1 MFDDTYFKSAYQKA
15 YDSITPDSAC
25 LDRLKEYKENRVRGR
40 RLYQVM
46 RPVVVAAGVLVL
58 ISAISLPVAAR
69 SIPGVYDTI
78 ARIAPGLA
86 EYILPT
92 QVSCTSQGIT
102 MQVEAIHVN
111 EKNAEVIVS
120 FSDEVGSEENLIRGA
135 VDLYDSYHLQSYN
148 ASNNVGG
155 CSFLEYDL
163 EADKAYFKID
173 VWTDGS
179 FQQSKLSFRTYQLLT
194 NWLEEKRWLDLNE
207 LVMNP
212 AMKEVE
218 CNGGGGMPGTPLYEQ
233 YLGDSNRMIQ
243 VLDLQKIDES
253 MKKSLTITG
262 IGYAD
267 RILRVQCCRG
277 DISEADRHLEMYM
290 VDAKGNERHNDLS
303 IGWQEEVNGERYL
316 MDEFLFEVDE
326 SDLAN
331 IQLYGIFHIRDGS
344 IKGDWEVTFSI
355 EN

>member
-15 YDSITPDSAC
+15 YDSITPDSTC

-40 RLYQVM
+40 RLYQIM

-58 ISAISLPVAAR
+58 ISAITLPVAAR
-69 SIPGVYDTI
+69 SVPGVYDTI
-78 ARIAPGLA
+78 ARIATGLA

-92 QVSCTSQGIT
+92 QESCTSQGIT

-120 FSDEVGSEENLIRGA
+120 FSDEEGSDKNLINGP

-148 ASNNVGG
+148 ASNNIGG
-155 CSFLEYDL
+155 CSFLEYDSK
-163 EADKAYFKID
+163 ADKAYFKVD

-179 FQQSKLSFRTYQLLT
+179 FQRSKLVFRTYQLLT
-194 NWLEEKRWLDLNE
+194 NWSEEKKWLDLNE

-212 AMKEVE
+212 DMKGVE
-218 CNGGGGMPGTPLYEQ
+218 RNGGGGMPGTPLYEK

-253 MKKSLTITG
+253 MKKTLTITG
-262 IGYAD
+262 IGYGD
-267 RILRVQCCRG
+267 GVLRVQCCRG
-277 DISEADRHLEMYM
+277 DFSEADRHLEMYL
-290 VDAKGNERHNDLS
+290 VDAQGNERHNDLS